1 MTVNIPACFAGSQ
14 VRAALHYAMGSTLQ
28 IGGSI
33 DVFMAA
39 EWTDDANQLSSG
51 QLGLI
56 FVHIA
61 CVPGERNVEIARFA
75 GE

>member
-1 MTVNIPACFAGSQ
+1 MT
-14 VRAALHYAMGSTLQ
+14 RKLHYAMRSTLQ

-39 EWTDDANQLSSG
+39 ERTNDANQLSSG

-61 CVPGERNVEIARFA
+61 RVPGEGNVKIAKFA
-75 GE
+75 GD

>member
-1 MTVNIPACFAGSQ
+1 
-14 VRAALHYAMGSTLQ
+14 MGSTLQ

-39 EWTDDANQLSSG
+39 EWTHDANQLSSG

-61 CVPGERNVEIARFA
+61 RVPGERNVKIAKFA
-75 GE
+75 GD

>member
-1 MTVNIPACFAGSQ
+1 MTVNIPACSTGSQ
-14 VRAALHYAMGSTLQ
+14 VARKLHYAMGSTLQ

-39 EWTDDANQLSSG
+39 EWTHDANRLSSG

-61 CVPGERNVEIARFA
+61 RVPGERNVQIAKFA
-75 GE
+75 GD